1 MTGSAGIVIEDDL
14 LELADEI
21 DQARVMS
28 TLESLCAP
36 VFTGRGIGT
45 PGHDQATAWVA
56 AKFRSLGLEPEQH
69 PFAISEVY
77 RLESA
82 SVLTVAGPRLSATL
96 EHRVDYAEH
105 PRSGPMPTAVEGL
118 ATPWDDA
125 PRAGEW
131 TILDHVPQGDA
142 FADLAAK
149 VDDAGGLGL
158 LTPQNPDGSGFLTK
172 RTIGAPPV
180 RLPVVAVRAE
190 LLERMAGGTVRAHL
204 PLFRGPATGT
214 NIVAGLPGGDPAHA
228 KRPVLISAHYDG
240 VGADPGRHFECAGDN
255 ASGVAVLL
263 EVARVL
269 IARKTPFPRPVLF
282 AVVDA
287 EEVGALGSRHHADQL
302 VADGV
307 RPDVINLDMA
317 GKFNGAVAAE
327 VGGDSAALISA
338 LHRAGRALRIPL
350 AGGAVASDNRQYA
363 GRGLPAVGLGL
374 GAAHYHSPLDTLDR
388 IDPDA
393 LRMAGRLVVLSTAY
407 LAHDNENIVKE

>member
-1 MTGSAGIVIEDDL
+1 MTGAVTEDEL
-14 LELADEI
+14 LALADEI
-21 DQARVMS
+21 DQARVLS
-28 TLESLCAP
+28 TLEVLCAP
-36 VFTGRGIGT
+36 EFTGRGIGT
-45 PGHDQATAWVA
+45 PGHDKATAWVA
-56 AKFRSLGLEPEQH
+56 AKFVGLGLEPTSL
-69 PFAISEVY
+69 PFEIPEVY
-77 RLESA
+77 RLESE
-82 SVLTVAGPRLSATL
+82 SLLEVEGPRLSATL

-105 PRSGPMPTAVEGL
+105 PRSGPMDAVVEGV
-118 ATPWDDA
+118 ATSWDDA

-142 FADLAAK
+142 FAELAAK
-149 VDDAGGLGL
+149 VDEAGGLGL

-180 RLPVVAVRAE
+180 RLPVVAVRSE

-214 NIVAGLPGGDPAHA
+214 DVVAGLPGSDPDSAN
-228 KRPVLISAHYDG
+228 RPVLISAHYDG

-255 ASGVAVLL
+255 ASGVAVLF
-263 EVARVL
+263 EIARVL
-269 IARKTPFPRPVLF
+269 IARGKPFPRPVLF

-287 EEVGALGSRHHADQL
+287 EEVGALGSRHHADLL
-302 VADGV
+302 VAAGV

-327 VGGDSAALISA
+327 VGGDSTALISA
-338 LHRAGRALRIPL
+338 LDRAGRALHIPL

-393 LRMAGRLVVLSTAY
+393 LRMAGRLVVLSTAF